1 MPTRLTLLAALALL
15 CASCGFK
22 HEPTGVLAA
31 YPQSVRD
38 AIGHEVRVD
47 AAPKRIVSL
56 DPGATAA
63 MYALGAGDLLVG
75 RSGAETYPKQA
86 MHLPVMVKDGK
97 PDVPAIVK
105 ALGAGN
111 ADSVVLVPASM
122 APTVGDVDQ
131 LQRRLASVV
140 YVVGGTSAERV
151 ESDITELGL
160 ITNRAATGRRLAT
173 SIQSAVKRIHSAVA
187 GEPAVPV
194 FVDQGFGY
202 TIDPTGLTAD
212 LLRLAGGRNVAAEG
226 DPSQR
231 VTGSQLA
238 QLAPQ
243 VYISAGDAGSTLKQ
257 LKQRTATAQLPA
269 VVDKRVVQLPASV
282 LTEDGPRLPLA
293 LARLAKLLHPDASI
307 PE

>member
-47 AAPKRIVSL
+47 AAPKKIVSL

-63 MYALGAGDLLVG
+63 MYALGAEKLLVG

-97 PDVPAIVK
+97 PDLKAIEK
-105 ALGAGN
+105 AQP
-111 ADSVVLVPASM
+111 DVVLVPAAM
-122 APTVGDVDQ
+122 APTIGDVDQ
-131 LQRRLASVV
+131 LQTKLASLV
-140 YVVGGTSAERV
+140 YVVGGTSAARV
-151 ESDITELGL
+151 EDDITELGL
-160 ITNRAATGRRLAT
+160 ITNRAAAGRRLA
-173 SIQSAVKRIHSAVA
+173 SGIQSAVKRIHTAVA

-202 TIDPTGLTAD
+202 TIDPTGLTGD
-212 LLRLAGGRNVAAEG
+212 LLRLAGGTNVASEA

-231 VTGSQLA
+231 VTGTQLA

-243 VYISAGDAGSTLKQ
+243 VYISAGDAGATLKQ
-257 LKQRTATAQLPA
+257 LKQRNATAQLPA
-269 VVDKRVVQLPASV
+269 VLDGRVVQVPTSV

>member
-38 AIGHEVRVD
+38 AIGHEVRID
-47 AAPKRIVSL
+47 TAPRKIVSL
-56 DPGATAA
+56 DPGMTAA
-63 MYALGAGDLLVG
+63 MYALGAGKMLAG

-97 PDVPAIVK
+97 PDIA
-105 ALGAGN
+105 ALRKLQP
-111 ADSVVLVPASM
+111 DVVLVPASM

-131 LQRRLASVV
+131 LQRKLLSVV
-140 YVVGGTSAERV
+140 YVVGGSSASRV
-151 ESDITELGL
+151 ENDITELGL
-160 ITNRAATGRRLAT
+160 ITNRATAGRQIA
-173 SIQSAVKRIHSAVA
+173 SSMQSAVNRIHAAVA
-187 GEPAVPV
+187 GEPPVPV

-202 TIDPTGLTAD
+202 TIDPGGLTGD
-212 LLRLAGGRNVAAEG
+212 LLRLAGGRNVAADA

-231 VTGSQLA
+231 VSGTELES
-238 QLAPQ
+238 LAPE
-243 VYISAGDAGSTLKQ
+243 VYISAGDGGATLAD

-269 VVDKRVVQLPASV
+269 VVEKRVVQLPTSV
-282 LTEDGPRLPLA
+282 LTEDGPRLPEA
-293 LARLAKLLHPDASI
+293 LARIAKLLHPDASI
-307 PE
+307 PA

>member
-38 AIGHEVRVD
+38 AIGHEVRVET
-47 AAPKRIVSL
+47 APKRIVSL

-63 MYALGAGDLLVG
+63 MYALGAEKLLVG
-75 RSGAETYPKQA
+75 RSGSETYPNQA

-97 PDVPAIVK
+97 PDLKAIED
-105 ALGAGN
+105 AHP
-111 ADSVVLVPASM
+111 DVVLVPAAM
-122 APTVGDVDQ
+122 APTISDVNQ
-131 LQRRLASVV
+131 LQLKLAAPV
-140 YVVGGTSAERV
+140 YVVGGSSAERV
-151 ESDITELGL
+151 ENDITGLGL
-160 ITNRAATGRRLAT
+160 ITNRAAAGRQVA
-173 SIQSAVKRIHSAVA
+173 SGIQSAVKRIHAAVA
-187 GEPAVPV
+187 GEPRVPV

-202 TIDPTGLTAD
+202 TIDPTGITGD
-212 LLRLAGGRNVAAEG
+212 LLRLAGGRNVASEA

-231 VTGSQLA
+231 VTGTQLA

-243 VYISAGDAGSTLKQ
+243 VYISAGDAGATLKQ
-257 LKQRTATAQLPA
+257 LKGRKATAQLPA
-269 VVDKRVVQLPASV
+269 VVDGRVVQVPVSV

-293 LARLAKLLHPDASI
+293 LARIAKLLHPDASV